1 MSFVDRPS
9 LHRPEQGR
17 RLAGVAAGLAR
28 RLEWRPWIVRL
39 AFVLLCIPLG
49 LGLFLYLAGWFFIP
63 REGAA
68 LSAARRLIDTRR
80 GRRWLG
86 VLLIGAAVLML
97 AGLTGLVRGDLA
109 FALILLA
116 VGVLMYRGELGPSK
130 NPPEGSAGEAPAP
143 DAPAEAAGGADGPP
157 RPPGPAAAAE
167 SASPPSSRKPKAA
180 PRRRSYLGRVTLGFA
195 VIAVGLLG
203 LADALA
209 PGFRADPRHYMAL
222 LVAVIGAGLVAGAWF
237 GRSYGLILLGVLLTP
252 ALFLTP
258 VLERIDLR
266 TLNDVRDAYHRPA
279 AVDEMQSA
287 YRIGAGTLE
296 IDLREVDFGGRTV
309 EMEAE
314 VGLGRLVIHLPDGP
328 AADLTGRAGIGLF
341 KVNRFA
347 QGGIA
352 VEARR
357 FLEGAEGA
365 LLLDAEVSAGTIEV
379 YR

>member
-1 MSFVDRPS
+1 MSFADRPS

-17 RLAGVAAGLAR
+17 LLAGVAAGLAR
-28 RLEWRPWIVRL
+28 RLEWPAWTVRL

-68 LSAARRLIDTRR
+68 LSIARRLIDTRR

-86 VLLIGAAVLML
+86 VLLMGAAVLML
-97 AGLTGLVRGDLA
+97 AGMTGLVRGDLA
-109 FALILLA
+109 FALILLGI
-116 VGVLMYRGELGPSK
+116 GVLMYRGELGPSK
-130 NPPEGSAGEAPAP
+130 TPPEGPAGEAPTP
-143 DAPAEAAGGADGPP
+143 DAPARAAGGADAPSSPP
-157 RPPGPAAAAE
+157 APAAAAD
-167 SASPPSSRKPKAA
+167 SASPPPSIKSKA

-195 VIAVGLLG
+195 VTAVCLLG

-209 PGFRADPRHYMAL
+209 PGFQAAPRHYMAL
-222 LVAVIGAGLVAGAWF
+222 LVAVIGAGLAAGAWF
-237 GRSYGLILLGVLLTP
+237 GRSYGLVLLGVLLTP
-252 ALFLTP
+252 ILFLTP

-266 TLNDVRDAYHRPA
+266 TLNDVRDAHHRPA
-279 AVDEMQSA
+279 AVDEMQDA
-287 YRIGAGTLE
+287 YRIGAGTME

-328 AADLTGRAGIGLF
+328 SVDVTGRAGIGLF
-341 KVNRFA
+341 RVNRLFR
-347 QGGIA
+347 GGIA

-357 FLEGAEGA
+357 FLEGAGGA